1 MEQLRTIVE
10 WGVIGLLLALS
21 VGAVAV
27 SVERWRFIGGVD
39 VARYASRVRLEADL
53 TRRLNW
59 VGTVAANAPYLG
71 LLGTVLGI
79 MLTFQSLGAS
89 GDMDVKIIMTGLA
102 LALKATAV
110 GIGVAIPC
118 VAMNNLLRRRVRER
132 LVDFDEARG
141 GCDGRRRV
149 RRQQRGSAGRGDAG
163 AADD

>member
-1 MEQLRTIVE
+1 MDQLKSIVE

-21 VGAVAV
+21 VGALAV
-27 SVERWRFIGGVD
+27 CVERWRFIGSVD
-39 VARYASRVRLEADL
+39 VDRYASRVRLEADL

-59 VGTVAANAPYLG
+59 VGTVAANAPYMG

-89 GDMDVKIIMTGLA
+89 GDMDVKTIMTGLA

-132 LVDFDEARG
+132 LADFDEARG
-141 GCDGRRRV
+141 G
-149 RRQQRGSAGRGDAG
+149 
-163 AADD
+163 

>member
-1 MEQLRTIVE
+1 MEQLKTLVE
-10 WGVIGLLLALS
+10 LGVIGLLLALS
-21 VGAVAV
+21 VGALAV
-27 SVERWRFIGGVD
+27 SVERWRFIGAVD
-39 VARYASRVRLEADL
+39 IARYASRVRLEADL
-53 TRRLNW
+53 TRHLNW
-59 VGTVAANAPYLG
+59 IGTIAANAPYLG

-89 GDMDVKIIMTGLA
+89 GDMDVKTIMTGLA

-141 GCDGRRRV
+141 G
-149 RRQQRGSAGRGDAG
+149 
-163 AADD
+163 

>member
-141 GCDGRRRV
+141 G
-149 RRQQRGSAGRGDAG
+149 
-163 AADD
+163 

>member
-1 MEQLRTIVE
+1 MQQIGNLVE
-10 WGVIGLLLALS
+10 WGVIGVLLGLS
-21 VGAVAV
+21 VGALAV
-27 SVERWRFIGGVD
+27 SMERWRFIGSVD
-39 VARYASRVRLEADL
+39 VGRYASRVRLEADL

-89 GDMDVKIIMTGLA
+89 GDMDVKTIMTGLA

-118 VAMNNLLRRRVRER
+118 VAMNNLLRRRVSER
-132 LVDFDEARG
+132 LVDFDEMRG
-141 GCDGRRRV
+141 
-149 RRQQRGSAGRGDAG
+149 A
-163 AADD
+163 

>member
-1 MEQLRTIVE
+1 MEQLKTLVE
-10 WGVIGLLLALS
+10 AGVIGLLLALS
-21 VGAVAV
+21 VGALAV
-27 SVERWRFIGGVD
+27 SVERWRFIGAVD
-39 VARYASRVRLEADL
+39 IARYASRVRLEADL
-53 TRRLNW
+53 TRHLNW
-59 VGTVAANAPYLG
+59 IGTIAANAPYLG

-89 GDMDVKIIMTGLA
+89 GDMDVKTIMTGLA

-141 GCDGRRRV
+141 G
-149 RRQQRGSAGRGDAG
+149 
-163 AADD
+163 